1 VDDPLQVYRTLIQHE
16 DTLRNQR
23 LGWMLTATG
32 FLFTAL
38 AFAWDAADSLPL
50 VYVIAAVGLL
60 VSVSTLVGL
69 HTNQLAVADLREG
82 FAQHSE
88 ELRVAGSGP
97 AGTVPPGT
105 VPPGTV
111 PPGTVPPGT
120 VAPVVGMNDDRL
132 AEHGLLRHGSVRWVF
147 RALYPW
153 RFIPTVIALAWVAV
167 MVLAP
172 IAGAGSGG

>member
-1 VDDPLQVYRTLIQHE
+1 MEDPLHVYRSLIQHE

-38 AFAWDAADSLPL
+38 AFAWDSADSLPL
-50 VYVIAAVGLL
+50 VYVIAVVGLL

-69 HTNQLAVADLREG
+69 HTNQLAIADLRDR
-82 FAQHSE
+82 FAQHAA
-88 ELRVAGSGP
+88 ELQASG
-97 AGTVPPGT
+97 AVPDGAEP
-105 VPPGTV
+105 
-111 PPGTVPPGT
+111 
-120 VAPVVGMNDDRL
+120 PVVGMSDLRL
-132 AEHGLLRHGSVRWVF
+132 RQHGLLRHDGIRWLF

-153 RFIPTVIALAWVAV
+153 RFIPAVIALAWLAV

-172 IAGAGSGG
+172 IAEVGSTG